1 MAVRRKK
8 RILGIPDEF
17 WIGFVIM
24 VGVFL
29 KLVYDI
35 ETGYN
40 LSGIN
45 VGEWKAVRGAAP
57 GSGSLG
63 VIQYYYNHHWLPN
76 FDPRTYSGYAAPPL
90 YYIVS
95 ALLMELFHRLVGWE
109 ADFCIRL
116 LQCANVIYVTIG
128 TSCGISL
135 LSKLG
140 VRGRKMTVSILFLS
154 FFPEF
159 YIMTAIIG
167 PDALVFM
174 LIMLSLNSAVEWYL
188 TRRYRDMRSLAV
200 TMGLAILTS
209 YRAWFIVPA
218 VGVLFFY
225 GWRDGRTHHV
235 PLKTQLKRFGYVF
248 SVLALIWPVYLLIR
262 FRLPLFY
269 ADPISSEWQ
278 SFRGLYSAGKRL
290 SLTAWSLLRH
300 FHTTGI
306 TGQEYNIWVQT
317 FKTACFDF
325 SFIDTSLGVVKFLAG
340 LMLFIT
346 ILLCITWHV
355 MGVKVL
361 TGRKISTPFKVF
373 LVSGYGTILLFY
385 VICCFVRPYAETSN
399 FRMIPELILFP
410 LACMGLCGK
419 ETEEDSLFY
428 RITSMISSYGIL
440 ALSVL
445 SALLFGLFS

>member
-24 VGVFL
+24 IGVFL

-35 ETGYN
+35 ETGYQ

-45 VGEWKAVRGAAP
+45 IGEWKSVRGAAP

-76 FDPRTYSGYAAPPL
+76 FDPRTYSGYAAPPF

-95 ALLMELFHRLVGWE
+95 SLLMEFFHRLVGWE
-109 ADFCIRL
+109 TEFCIRL
-116 LQCANVIYVTIG
+116 LQCANVIYVTVG
-128 TSCGISL
+128 TSCGISM

-174 LIMLSLNSAVEWYL
+174 LVMLSLNSALEWYL
-188 TRRYRDMRSLAV
+188 TRRYRDIRSLAV
-200 TMGLAILTS
+200 KLGLAVLTG
-209 YRAWFIVPA
+209 YRAWFVVPA
-218 VGVLFFY
+218 IAVLLFY
-225 GWRDGRTHHV
+225 GWADGRSHHV
-235 PLKTQLKRFGYVF
+235 PLKTQFKHFGITA
-248 SVLALIWPVYLLIR
+248 SILAWIWPLYLFIR
-262 FRLPLFY
+262 FRLPFFY
-269 ADPISSEWQ
+269 SDPVSGDWQ

-290 SLTAWSLLRH
+290 SLTAWNLFSH
-300 FHTTGI
+300 FHTTGV

-325 SFIDTSLGVVKFLAG
+325 NFIDTSLGVVRFLAG
-340 LMLFIT
+340 LMLFLT
-346 ILLCITWHV
+346 IVLCIIWHI
-355 MGVKVL
+355 MGVRVL
-361 TGRKISTPFKVF
+361 TGTRISVPFKVF
-373 LVSGYGTILLFY
+373 LVSGYGSILLFY
-385 VICCFVRPYAETSN
+385 VSCCFARPYAETSN

-410 LACMGLCGK
+410 LACMGLCSRDA
-419 ETEEDSLFY
+419 EEDSTFM
-428 RITSMISSYGIL
+428 RVISAISSYGIL
-440 ALSVL
+440 VLSVL